1 MSSASSTDDNDVDVG
16 DDDGAAYYDNSKR
29 PRSGLWFG
37 GDIRY
42 PGEVLSSMSRDVTTI
57 MVRDFVFALF
67 CFQFG
72 MRGPTMF
79 VLPLIMGGSMTMRP
93 IPFQVTRAG
102 DVLLD
107 LTLSNE
113 YVPKSD
119 VTFPC
124 ESFYTYS
131 IFIYLV
137 VVSFALDMSCIVG
150 PPPRHLSVTPSSSQK
165 RPRSSGSE
173 LKFSRCSL
181 ALSRAYSQKRR
192 TTTTREQKT
201 KKQKSREAVV
211 HLPLATPVDRRPPRI
226 VLPPSAGIRARIVDA
241 ASSSSTRHHHRAIEQ
256 QLAFERGRRD
266 VRRPRRDRNI
276 RIRQSDGQILRGPP
290 ASELLRHVRLR
301 RVVARVHERIRDGD
315 GSEDEFPERSQLA

>member
-1 MSSASSTDDNDVDVG
+1 MQSSVASLRNSGGSSSSSIATTERRSMSSASSTDDNDVDVG

-150 PPPRHLSVTPSSSQK
+150 PPPPPPLRYPVVLSK
-165 RPRSSGSE
+165 
-173 LKFSRCSL
+173 
-181 ALSRAYSQKRR
+181 
-192 TTTTREQKT
+192 
-201 KKQKSREAVV
+201 
-211 HLPLATPVDRRPPRI
+211 
-226 VLPPSAGIRARIVDA
+226 A
-241 ASSSSTRHHHRAIEQ
+241 AS
-256 QLAFERGRRD
+256 F
-266 VRRPRRDRNI
+266 VRF
-276 RIRQSDGQILRGPP
+276 GT
-290 ASELLRHVRLR
+290 
-301 RVVARVHERIRDGD
+301 
-315 GSEDEFPERSQLA
+315 

>member
-1 MSSASSTDDNDVDVG
+1 MQSSVASLRNSGGSSSSSIATTERRSMSSASSTDDNDVDVG
-16 DDDGAAYYDNSKR
+16 DVDGAAYYDNSKR
-29 PRSGLWFG
+29 PRSGQWFG

-165 RPRSSGSE
+165 RPHSSGSE
-173 LKFSRCSL
+173 LIILSLLSRSL
-181 ALSRAYSQKRR
+181 ARIFPKTTNDDDTR
-192 TTTTREQKT
+192 TKNKKT
-201 KKQKSREAVV
+201 KKPKGCGSS
-211 HLPLATPVDRRPPRI
+211 
-226 VLPPSAGIRARIVDA
+226 PSGYPCR
-241 ASSSSTRHHHRAIEQ
+241 SSSSS
-256 QLAFERGRRD
+256 
-266 VRRPRRDRNI
+266 DR
-276 RIRQSDGQILRGPP
+276 SSP
-290 ASELLRHVRLR
+290 
-301 RVVARVHERIRDGD
+301 
-315 GSEDEFPERSQLA
+315 